1 MKRLRGASDAF
12 RFPTAAA
19 RMRIA
24 MNAAP
29 ARLLTAEELPA
40 SANRGRDETDEISSE
55 VSEVDFPSH
64 KSTVVPALGP
74 CRAGTGRSPQ
84 WVPCDFRGASG
95 CRYDRGYGFRT
106 RRVATPRRDS
116 AVSR

>member
-12 RFPTAAA
+12 RFPTAEA

-55 VSEVDFPSH
+55 VNEVDFPSR
-64 KSTVVPALGP
+64 KSTAVPALGP
-74 CRAGTGRSPQ
+74 CRAGTTGRSAQ

-106 RRVATPRRDS
+106 RRVATLRRDS
-116 AVSR
+116 AV